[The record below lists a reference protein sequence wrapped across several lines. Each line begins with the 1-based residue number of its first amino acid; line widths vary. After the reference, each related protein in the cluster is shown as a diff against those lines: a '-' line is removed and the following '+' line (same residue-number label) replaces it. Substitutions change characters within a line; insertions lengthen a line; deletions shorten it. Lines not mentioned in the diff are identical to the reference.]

1 MAQSS
6 VYSTTAR
13 HRSITK
19 ARIPKFAYDYFLRG
33 AGSEICLNQNRQG
46 LDAIKLLPKYF
57 SGLQEPDIRCSL
69 LGQTYEAPFGVAPIG
84 FSDLIWPS
92 SALFLAVA
100 AKQHNVPYVLSTFSF
115 SSPELIYESADG
127 NAWLQLYV
135 PKDPDIELAVINRA
149 KSIGFKVLVVT
160 VDCPTAKY
168 RKNQSG
174 MNFSLPLMTMVKI
187 AMQVASRP
195 VWAFNAMRG
204 AGKSEFGMLQ
214 PFTPAGTGFA
224 RAIDFLTDVPVEHL
238 TIERLKKIRNHWPGK
253 LIVKGILAP
262 EDAQLCASIGVDG
275 IVVSNHGGRQLDAAP
290 HALDVIADVRS
301 AAGTDVAVLADGGVS
316 SGLDVARMISSGA
329 DFVLIGRALLLGI
342 TALGS
347 DGGNQV
353 MEALKAELKATMA
366 QLGCP
371 TIDHLPQSLMAHRL

>member
-1 MAQSS
+1 MADSS
-6 VYSTTAR
+6 ENSGMAA

-33 AGSEICLNQNRQG
+33 AGSEICLNRNRQG
-46 LDAIKLLPKYF
+46 LDAVKLLPKYF

-69 LGQTYEAPFGVAPIG
+69 LGQGYEAPFGVAPIG
-84 FSDLIWPS
+84 FSDLIWPY
-92 SALFLAVA
+92 SALYLAVA

-115 SSPELIYESADG
+115 SSPEIIYESAGG

-168 RKNQSG
+168 RKDQSG
-174 MNFSLPLMTMVKI
+174 VKFSRPPITMVKI
-187 AMQVASRP
+187 GLQVASRP
-195 VWAFNAMRG
+195 VWAFNVVRG

-214 PFTPAGTGFA
+214 PFTPVGTGFMG
-224 RAIDFLTDVPVEHL
+224 AIDFLTDVTVEHL
-238 TIERLKKIRNHWPGK
+238 SIERLKKIRDCWPGK

-262 EDAQLCASIGVDG
+262 EDARLCASMGVDG

-290 HALDVIADVRS
+290 HALDVIADVRD
-301 AAGTDVAVLADGGVS
+301 AVGTDVAVLADGGVS
-316 SGLDVARMISSGA
+316 TGLDVARMIASGA
-329 DFVLIGRALLLGI
+329 DFVLIGRALLLGV
-342 TALGS
+342 TALGAN
-347 DGGNQV
+347 GGNQV
-353 MEALKAELKATMA
+353 MTALKAELKSTMA

-371 TIDHLPQSLMAHRL
+371 DIDQLPQFLMAHRL